1 MLERKD
7 IERYERNAR
16 RILEA
21 LDRGKATID
30 WKAIDEPE
38 LIRAEEEE
46 RWAQEQDAKKTEA
59 VGKQKIGQTK
69 AIALHRLFIDKKVDE
84 AKILVLYKVE
94 KLEDLTEI
102 QHANIWAHIDQIVE
116 RYSV

>member
-38 LIRAEEEE
+38 LI
-46 RWAQEQDAKKTEA
+46 QE
-59 VGKQKIGQTK
+59 
-69 AIALHRLFIDKKVDE
+69 IARELCLIDWDE
-84 AKILVLYKVE
+84 G
-94 KLEDLTEI
+94 
-102 QHANIWAHIDQIVE
+102 
-116 RYSV
+116 RG